1 MEIIITAGAASTRI
15 DGAMRITGPDPG
27 AYPSILAAHLS
38 DRLGDR
44 VGTIYYIRTPD
55 TPRLTQSKDATAYRK
70 AEIVDIVTPTA
81 ESMLRNIKNLV
92 SDPDKSVRAV
102 IHLAGVPSY
111 ACGGIADVRGLSQHV
126 WHEVQA
132 EKIESRN
139 DISDIISSPAAFKAP
154 GSELRPN
161 QDSLLMRLQ
170 PVENMLARIRA
181 CDRDLAIIGIEE
193 TGGVERDALVSV
205 AAKICTDTGADY
217 IIAADARTGC
227 ALVSPAGSV
236 VDGDSKFSPVF
247 MNEIAGVLKTSNA
260 SPAPSKNRKKKKRS

>member
-27 AYPSILAAHLS
+27 TYPSILAAHLS

-55 TPRLTQSKDATAYRK
+55 TPQLTQSKDATAYRK

-111 ACGGIADVRGLSQHV
+111 ACGGIADARGLSQKI
-126 WHEVQA
+126 WDEVQA

-139 DISDIISSPAAFKAP
+139 DISDVIKAPSAFKAP
-154 GSELRPN
+154 GSELRPG

-181 CDRDLAIIGIEE
+181 CDRDLTIIGIEE
-193 TGGVERDALVSV
+193 TGGVEQAALVSV
-205 AAKICTDTGADY
+205 AAKMCDDTGADY
-217 IIAADARTGC
+217 VIASDAKTGC
-227 ALVSPAGSV
+227 ALVSPAGSI

-260 SPAPSKNRKKKKRS
+260 SPAPSKKRRKKKH

>member
-44 VGTIYYIRTPD
+44 VGTIYYVRTPD
-55 TPRLTQSKDATAYRK
+55 TPQLTQSKDATAYRK

-111 ACGGIADVRGLSQHV
+111 ACGGIADARGLSQKI
-126 WHEVQA
+126 WDEVRA
-132 EKIESRN
+132 GKTESRN
-139 DISDIISSPAAFKAP
+139 DVSDVITAPSAFKAP
-154 GSELRPN
+154 GSELRPE

-170 PVENMLARIRA
+170 PVESMLARIRA

-193 TGGVERDALVSV
+193 TGGVEQTALVSV
-205 AAKICTDTGADY
+205 AAKMCGDTGADY
-217 IIAADARTGC
+217 VIASDAKTGC
-227 ALVSPAGSV
+227 ALVSVTGAVAS
-236 VDGDSKFSPVF
+236 DDSKFSPGF
-247 MNEIAGVLKTSNA
+247 MNEIADVLKTSG
-260 SPAPSKNRKKKKRS
+260 KNPNPPKKRKKNKS